1 MKRHCS
7 PHGILCLNLQSS
19 AWNTQLFA
27 YYNSFNYFVICTLL
41 FHCICVWR
49 LLYYLSYLFGILSLK
64 KTKKKNK
71 KTKGKTSWQHVLKG
85 WLKVILWRFLMP
97 QMAFA
102 GQTDIGWS
110 NERKKL
116 FEHLIHAVGTHTHHL
131 SILLWHIYA
140 LQFCQQ
146 YWGTNEKIE
155 FKEIKKFA

>member
-1 MKRHCS
+1 
-7 PHGILCLNLQSS
+7 
-19 AWNTQLFA
+19 
-27 YYNSFNYFVICTLL
+27 
-41 FHCICVWR
+41 
-49 LLYYLSYLFGILSLK
+49 
-64 KTKKKNK
+64 
-71 KTKGKTSWQHVLKG
+71 
-85 WLKVILWRFLMP
+85 
-97 QMAFA
+97 MAFA

-155 FKEIKKFA
+155 FNIFVCVGKGGRSKGR